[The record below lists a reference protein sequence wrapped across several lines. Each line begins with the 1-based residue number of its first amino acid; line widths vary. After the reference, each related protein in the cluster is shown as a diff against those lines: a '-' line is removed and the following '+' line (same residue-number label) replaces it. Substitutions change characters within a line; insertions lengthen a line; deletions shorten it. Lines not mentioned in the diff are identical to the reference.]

1 MLDAKVV
8 EKELLDL
15 KSVVFDQLPK
25 RAVRI
30 VRNVVGV
37 NRLILAASPAK
48 SINGKAEG
56 AICVDGRDHELC
68 LGAHEPLYSL

>member
-37 NRLILAASPAK
+37 NRLILAPASAK
-48 SINGKAEG
+48 GINGKAKR
-56 AICVDGRDHELC
+56 AICVDGRDHEFC
-68 LGAHEPLYSL
+68 SGAHEPLDPL